1 MDKGVTVEQDDSSD
15 VQVDM
20 RNSESVYIRKV
31 KTIFDILF
39 AVIGLCV
46 TFPII
51 FIFSVLI
58 MLESP
63 GPPFYLQERLGFK
76 GKKFNIVK
84 LRSMR
89 FDAEKNGAQ
98 WAKKNDPR
106 ITKVGMFIRMTRID
120 ELPQFFNILKGDMS
134 VVGPRPERPI
144 FTKEFEKQIPGFK
157 KRLLVKPGVTGW
169 AQVNGG
175 YDITPREKLELDI
188 YYINNVNCILD
199 IKIMLNTIK
208 VVFTGDGAR

>member
-1 MDKGVTVEQDDSSD
+1 
-15 VQVDM
+15 M

>member
-1 MDKGVTVEQDDSSD
+1 MDKGVTVERDDNSD

-39 AVIGLCV
+39 AVIGLCI

-63 GPPFYLQERLGFK
+63 GPPFYLQERLGVK

-98 WAKKNDPR
+98 WAKKMIP
-106 ITKVGMFIRMTRID
+106 
-120 ELPQFFNILKGDMS
+120 ELLKL
-134 VVGPRPERPI
+134 VCL
-144 FTKEFEKQIPGFK
+144 FE
-157 KRLLVKPGVTGW
+157 
-169 AQVNGG
+169 
-175 YDITPREKLELDI
+175 
-188 YYINNVNCILD
+188 
-199 IKIMLNTIK
+199 
-208 VVFTGDGAR
+208 

>member
-39 AVIGLCV
+39 AVIGLCI

-63 GPPFYLQERLGFK
+63 GPLFIYRKDWDLK
-76 GKKFNIVK
+76 GKNSI
-84 LRSMR
+84 
-89 FDAEKNGAQ
+89 
-98 WAKKNDPR
+98 
-106 ITKVGMFIRMTRID
+106 
-120 ELPQFFNILKGDMS
+120 
-134 VVGPRPERPI
+134 
-144 FTKEFEKQIPGFK
+144 
-157 KRLLVKPGVTGW
+157 
-169 AQVNGG
+169 
-175 YDITPREKLELDI
+175 
-188 YYINNVNCILD
+188 
-199 IKIMLNTIK
+199 
-208 VVFTGDGAR
+208 

>member
-1 MDKGVTVEQDDSSD
+1 
-15 VQVDM
+15 M

-39 AVIGLCV
+39 AVIGLCI

-63 GPPFYLQERLGFK
+63 GPPLYLQERLGVK

-157 KRLLVKPGVTGW
+157 KRLLVKPGITGW

-199 IKIMLNTIK
+199 IKIILNTIK